1 MKYVISRFNHD
12 TDWISE
18 YTSDYILYDR
28 SEKPVEGSVIVP
40 NVGSDIMD
48 KLTFII
54 DNYNDLPDVAVYTKC
69 NLFKYVSQDEFDL
82 IKDNKTFTPIFTKH
96 SPESMI
102 EIKVL
107 EDAIETGATEQ
118 EKALIAEILEASMR
132 GGARVKR
139 FCYYDEDGMYN
150 ELNTSWYIN
159 THPVFGETR
168 VKQLE
173 RIIELQK
180 LVGIWGKEYLQF
192 APGSNYTLPRENIL
206 KHPKEFY
213 EKLKSYL
220 DWGVYPGECM
230 IAERGLLQIW
240 K

>member
-12 TDWISE
+12 TDWISK

-40 NVGSDIMD
+40 NIGSDIFD
-48 KLTFII
+48 KLSFII
-54 DNYNDLPDVAVYTKC
+54 DNYSNLPTVAVYTKC
-69 NLFKYVSQDEFDL
+69 NLFKYITKEEWD
-82 IKDNKTFTPIFTKH
+82 IICNNKTFTPIFSKH

-107 EDAIETGATEQ
+107 EDAIETGATQ
-118 EKALIAEILEASMR
+118 EEKDLVAEILEASMR
-132 GGARVKR
+132 GEAKTKR
-139 FCYYDEDGMYN
+139 FCFYDEDGMYN

-159 THPVFGETR
+159 SHPVFGETR
-168 VKQLE
+168 VKQFE
-173 RIIELQK
+173 RIIEVQK

-192 APGSNYTLPRENIL
+192 APGSNYILPKENIL

-213 EKLKSYL
+213 EKLKSYI
-220 DWGVYPGECM
+220 DHDVYSGECM
-230 IAERGLLQIW
+230 IIERGLHQIW